1 MAQQASSCLWHTIY
15 CHKVSAM
22 HRMVER
28 YGAYL
33 AYFTSLAAD
42 QSVKA
47 IDKQKLIGYARK
59 WNNSRL
65 LLLHFHNLP
74 TVKKVLSRIKVDA
87 KEVTYQGAVI
97 SSLAEAKQSLARSKN
112 AYAESIS
119 VCLKDRMNDQNI
131 MVLNAIV

>member
-1 MAQQASSCLWHTIY
+1 MLLI
-15 CHKVSAM
+15 KAM
-22 HRMVER
+22 LDE
-28 YGAYL
+28 AKSIN
-33 AYFTSLAAD
+33 AIK
-42 QSVKA
+42 SV
-47 IDKQKLIGYARK
+47 D
-59 WNNSRL
+59 
-65 LLLHFHNLP
+65 FHNLP